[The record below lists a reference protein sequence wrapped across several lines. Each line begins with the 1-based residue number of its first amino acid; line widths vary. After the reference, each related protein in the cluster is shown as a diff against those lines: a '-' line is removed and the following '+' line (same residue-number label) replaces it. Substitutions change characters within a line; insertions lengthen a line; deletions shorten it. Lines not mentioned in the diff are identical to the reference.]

1 MLAAGLTDI
10 NIALSVYTAITFLL
24 LLIIL
29 GKYAWGPILHML
41 EQREKT
47 IKDSLEGAEKAKAEA
62 TAAAA
67 ESKAALERSRAET
80 AELVR
85 KNQAEVA
92 AAKAEL
98 MAAAKKESEELLSA
112 ARKTIAEEQRQAV
125 SEVRTLAVDLALAAA
140 GQLIQSQ
147 MDQGQQKKLVE
158 EYLAKLP
165 RA

>member
-10 NIALSVYTAITFLL
+10 NVALSVYTAVTFLL
-24 LLIIL
+24 LLFVL
-29 GKYAWGPILHML
+29 GKFAWGPILHMV

-47 IKDSLEGAEKAKAEA
+47 IKDSLEGAEKARQEA

-67 ESKAALERSRAET
+67 ESRAALEKARNET

-85 KNQAEVA
+85 KNQAEIA

-98 MAAAKKESEELLSA
+98 MAAAKKDSEELLVS

-125 SEVRTLAVDLALAAA
+125 AQVRTLAVDLAIAAA

-147 MDQGQQKKLVE
+147 MDAGQQKKLVE

>member
-10 NIALSVYTAITFLL
+10 NVALTVWTTITFLL
-24 LLIIL
+24 LLVVL
-29 GKYAWGPILHML
+29 GKYAWGPILAMVEH
-41 EQREKT
+41 REKT
-47 IKDSLEGAEKAKAEA
+47 IKDSLEGAEKAKTEA
-62 TAAAA
+62 MAAAA
-67 ESKAALERSRAET
+67 ESRAALEKARSET

-98 MAAAKKESEELLSA
+98 MAAAKKDSEELLAA
-112 ARKTIAEEQRQAV
+112 ARKTISEEQRQAV
-125 SEVRTLAVDLALAAA
+125 AQVRTLAVDLAIAAA

-147 MDQGQQKKLVE
+147 MDAGQQKKLVE
-158 EYLAKLP
+158 EYLGKLP